1 MQNNIVVILANFL
14 KILKGE
20 CFVKR
25 TIIIY
30 YVCALYF
37 AILCMEVVGCFA
49 LLQLL
54 IVKNILN
61 SWFKKEMSGSTKRI
75 VFFSTK

>member
-20 CFVKR
+20 YFVKC

-30 YVCALYF
+30 YVYALCLT
-37 AILCMEVVGCFA
+37 ILCVKVIGYFV
-49 LLQLL
+49 LL
-54 IVKNILN
+54 
-61 SWFKKEMSGSTKRI
+61 
-75 VFFSTK
+75 

>member
-1 MQNNIVVILANFL
+1 MQNNIVVVLANFL

-20 CFVKR
+20 YFVKR

-30 YVCALYF
+30 YVYALCF

-49 LLQLL
+49 LL
-54 IVKNILN
+54 
-61 SWFKKEMSGSTKRI
+61 
-75 VFFSTK
+75 